1 MRGAPAGRARAGLLG
16 LLRGE
21 RRALATN
28 GLQRTNEH
36 AQHANVQQ
44 RDDNADAIR
53 TIDAD
58 A

>member
-1 MRGAPAGRARAGLLG
+1 
-16 LLRGE
+16 
-21 RRALATN
+21 
-28 GLQRTNEH
+28 LQRTNEH